1 MVPGS
6 ILYSGASGSNKLLRD
21 GASICTDVQDL
32 RTLLSFEYINIV
44 SMKFTPEKSE
54 ILELITD
61 SPVHIDDILKNTSV
75 DRGALYALLFEMQ
88 IKSEIICLP
97 GNYYVRTI

>member
-1 MVPGS
+1 MEHV
-6 ILYSGASGSNKLLRD
+6 
-21 GASICTDVQDL
+21 
-32 RTLLSFEYINIV
+32 NISPV
-44 SMKFTPEKSE
+44 NIRPEKSE

-61 SPVHIDDILKNTSV
+61 SPIHIDDIFKNTSF

-97 GNYYVRTI
+97 GNYYVKTI